1 MTVNRTHY
9 GLFAPSGATWL
20 PADASVDAVHS
31 ELAGKDYFS
40 VAVLPDENPNTIKAF
55 AKYAFAFVADTE
67 VTYQYTPQASA
78 VKTTYTVTTNP
89 KEGSETR
96 TVMAL
101 YRHQHLHLVDTTKH
115 TPFAEFNRKPTRKNE
130 SHRRRLVYYLDTVL
144 KSVAFTANAQRI
156 VCDTPADG

>member
-115 TPFAEFNRKPTRKNE
+115 THRSLNSITQAHAEK
-130 SHRRRLVYYLDTVL
+130 
-144 KSVAFTANAQRI
+144 
-156 VCDTPADG
+156 

>member
-1 MTVNRTHY
+1 MPIKNGSRRLKTAHILSPQPVDNIVQTKPEGEKIADVFYRAKNIIGVTVNRTHY

-31 ELAGKDYFS
+31 ELGGKDYFS
-40 VAVLPDENPNTIKAF
+40 VAVLPDANPNTIKAF

-101 YRHQHLHLVDTTKH
+101 YRHQHLH
-115 TPFAEFNRKPTRKNE
+115 
-130 SHRRRLVYYLDTVL
+130 
-144 KSVAFTANAQRI
+144 
-156 VCDTPADG
+156 